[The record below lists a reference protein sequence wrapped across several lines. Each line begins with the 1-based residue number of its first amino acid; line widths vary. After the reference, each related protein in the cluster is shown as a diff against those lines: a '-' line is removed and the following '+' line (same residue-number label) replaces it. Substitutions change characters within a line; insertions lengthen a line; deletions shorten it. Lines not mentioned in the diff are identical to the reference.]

1 MITPEIREL
10 QAFLALVRTGS
21 FSAAAQQLH
30 LTQPAVSAQIL
41 KLEQIVGFP
50 LFRRGPEG
58 TALTDQG
65 ADLIPLVEDIV
76 KEYDGLLHRA
86 DYWKRSRTKQ
96 VKIWTDGSRLAQD
109 ARVAIHTGNEGAS
122 AEAWDDIGPSGDW
135 LSALKELEV
144 DIVLAGSF
152 MKVAEVPGIS
162 TVTVQQQR
170 GVTLAWNPEHHRF
183 DSGSFSL
190 PEAIAA
196 TVILPAPSLAV
207 GYREFLSQWSKSVY
221 GTNLSEMI
229 ECETESDAV
238 DACRTGLGVMIFPGD
253 AEQRIGLSRHGLVT
267 QRAFEFILPQAFT
280 FGVRYR
286 TDEQNP
292 RIMEVVK
299 SLAARLT
306 KMS

>member
-1 MITPEIREL
+1 M
-10 QAFLALVRTGS
+10 
-21 FSAAAQQLH
+21 
-30 LTQPAVSAQIL
+30 
-41 KLEQIVGFP
+41 
-50 LFRRGPEG
+50 
-58 TALTDQG
+58 
-65 ADLIPLVEDIV
+65 

-86 DYWKRSRTKQ
+86 AYWKRSRTKQ
-96 VKIWTDGSRLAQD
+96 VKIWTDGSKLAQD
-109 ARVAIHTGNEGAS
+109 ARVVIHAEDHGAS
-122 AEAWDDIGPSGDW
+122 AEMWDDVGSAGDW

-144 DIVLAGSF
+144 DVVLAGSF
-152 MKVAEVPGIS
+152 MKAADVPGIS
-162 TVTVQQQR
+162 TIPVLQQR

-183 DSGSFSL
+183 DSETFSL

-196 TVILPAPSLAV
+196 TVILPAPSLAL

-229 ECETESDAV
+229 ECGTEPDAV
-238 DACRTGLGVMIFPGD
+238 DACKTGLGVMIFPGD
-253 AEQRIGLSRHGLVT
+253 AEQRMNLRRHGLVT

-292 RIMEVVK
+292 RIIEVVK
-299 SLAARLT
+299 FLAGKLA